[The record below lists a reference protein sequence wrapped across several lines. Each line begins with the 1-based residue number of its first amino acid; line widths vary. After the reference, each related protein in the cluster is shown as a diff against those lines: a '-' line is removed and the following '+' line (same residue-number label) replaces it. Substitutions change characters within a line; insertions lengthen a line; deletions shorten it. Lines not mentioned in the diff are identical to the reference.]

1 MQTLLDAFKLAL
13 FNEVK
18 SRAFYRRAA
27 EVTRYNDARLWL
39 LSLAGLEEDHAH
51 TIARRVGEGGF
62 AASFDAHGYIDG
74 LQDTV
79 ESVLT
84 PEEEAILLEG
94 ERSAV
99 FDLAK
104 AMELTASEIY
114 HAMAEGIDDP
124 DLARFFFSLSRQE
137 RGHYEEL
144 LKIEHT
150 LSLVAGEAGGE

>member
-51 TIARRVGEGGF
+51 AIARRVGGDSF
-62 AASFDAHGYIDG
+62 AAGFDALRYIDE
-74 LQDTV
+74 LQQTLD
-79 ESVLT
+79 SVLT
-84 PEEEAILLEG
+84 PEEEAIVLEG

-104 AMELTASEIY
+104 SMELMASELY
-114 HAMAEGIDDP
+114 GAMAQGVEDRE
-124 DLARFFFSLSRQE
+124 LTQFLLSLSKQE

-144 LKIEHT
+144 LKIERT
-150 LSLVAGEAGGE
+150 LELIAGAGGVA

>member
-18 SRAFYRRAA
+18 ARAFYRRAA

-51 TIARRVGEGGF
+51 AIARRVGGDSF
-62 AASFDAHGYIDG
+62 AAGFDARGYIDE
-74 LQDTV
+74 LQDTLD
-79 ESVLT
+79 SVLT
-84 PEEEAILLEG
+84 PEEEAVVLEG

-104 AMELTASEIY
+104 SMELTASEIY
-114 HAMAEGIDDP
+114 HAMAEGIADP
-124 DLARFFFSLSRQE
+124 ELAQFFFSLSRQE

-150 LSLVAGEAGGE
+150 LRLVAGEAGGE

>member
-39 LSLAGLEEDHAH
+39 LSLAGMEEDHADA
-51 TIARRVGEGGF
+51 IARRVGEDGF
-62 AASFDAHGYIDG
+62 AAGFDAHGYIEG
-74 LQDTV
+74 LQHTID
-79 ESVLT
+79 SVLT
-84 PEEEAILLEG
+84 PDEEAIVLEG

-114 HAMAEGIDDP
+114 QAMAEGIDDP
-124 DLARFFFSLSRQE
+124 ELARFFFSLSKQE

-150 LSLVAGEAGGE
+150 LSLVAGEAGGV

>member
-27 EVTRYNDARLWL
+27 EVTQYNDARLWL

-51 TIARRVGEGGF
+51 TIARRVGEDGF
-62 AASFDAHGYIDG
+62 AAGFDAHGYIEG
-74 LQDTV
+74 LQQTID
-79 ESVLT
+79 SVLT
-84 PEEEAILLEG
+84 PDEEAIVLDG

-124 DLARFFFSLSRQE
+124 ELARFFFSLSKQE

-150 LSLVAGEAGGE
+150 LELIAGAGGVA

>member
-27 EVTRYNDARLWL
+27 EVTRYNDARVWL

-51 TIARRVGEGGF
+51 AIARRVGSDGF
-62 AASFDAHGYIDG
+62 AAGFDALRYLDE
-74 LQDTV
+74 LQDTL

-84 PEEEAILLEG
+84 PEEEAIVAEG
-94 ERSAV
+94 ERPAV

-104 AMELTASEIY
+104 SMELTASEIY
-114 HAMAEGIDDP
+114 HAMAQGIDDP
-124 DLARFFFSLSRQE
+124 ELAQFLLSLSRQE

-150 LSLVAGEAGGE
+150 LRLVAGEAGSA